1 VKIGDKGLIRVSRDS
16 EGIVLGVMI
25 RGGTYLTARKVH
37 HVSVEKEHFLYDL
50 HCFRKEKCLTC
61 SQRGEVGSV
70 PSLHLSD
77 ANSALWEAEEKPSR

>member
-1 VKIGDKGLIRVSRDS
+1 MSLDG
-16 EGIVLGVMI
+16 EGIVLGSVI
-25 RGGTYLTARKVH
+25 WGGTYITARKVH
-37 HVSVEKEHFLYDL
+37 HVSVEKEQFLYDFS
-50 HCFRKEKCLTC
+50 CFRKEKCLTC